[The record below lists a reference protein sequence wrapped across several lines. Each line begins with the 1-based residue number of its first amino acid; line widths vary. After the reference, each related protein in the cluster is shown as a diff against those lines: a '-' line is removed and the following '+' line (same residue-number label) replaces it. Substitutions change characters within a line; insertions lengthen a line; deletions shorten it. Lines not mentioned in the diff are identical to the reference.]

1 MTGTKIFDLIVRDT
15 GINKEHLRITSGYKE
30 INPNNQTYKF
40 NNEESLLI
48 KLRLLG
54 GSALSEGIT
63 KMTDDST
70 VDNWDLLL
78 QDQ

>member
-1 MTGTKIFDLIVRDT
+1 MTGTEIFDLIERNTRID
-15 GINKEHLRITSGYKE
+15 KEHLRITSGYKE
-30 INPNNQTYKF
+30 LKPYNQTYKF

-63 KMTDDST
+63 KTAEDSI
-70 VDNWDLLL
+70 VDN
-78 QDQ
+78 